1 MINYEL
7 FKSKIKTVLLLCGK
21 TPSKTQ
27 MDVIYERIKNE
38 YQEKDFISACNDDEL
53 IEAWSER
60 VSYPALKRILDK
72 HLSNRIERE
81 EQERKRKEKQEIE
94 KMMEDEKLSDFV
106 KEIFKKIKTL

>member
-1 MINYEL
+1 MIDYEL

-21 TPSKTQ
+21 TPSKQQ
-27 MDVIYERIKNE
+27 MDAVYERIKDR
-38 YQEKDFISACNDDEL
+38 YSTVDFISACNDDEL
-53 IEAWSER
+53 VEAWSER

-72 HLSNRIERE
+72 YLSNRIERE
-81 EQERKRKEKQEIE
+81 EQERKRKEREEIE